1 MVLRSIPVTR
11 SIWRW
16 LVLDSSRVDIVVCRC
31 GFKTFNPVSLKSE
44 GVKVTSCLV
53 LTEAVKQRCLAHR
66 HAALRV
72 GEFEVAT
79 SGGIWVA
86 IRGQHTKIAMP
97 VGARWWIQGCNAINL
112 LQRREV

>member
-1 MVLRSIPVTR
+1 MVLRSIPLTR

-16 LVLDSSRVDIVVCRC
+16 LVPASSKVNIVVCRC

-53 LTEAVKQRCLAHR
+53 LTEAVKQRGLALR

-79 SGGIWVA
+79 SGEIWVA
-86 IRGQHTKIAMP
+86 IRESAFPPRLPRHKLRKISGLSD
-97 VGARWWIQGCNAINL
+97 VLDR
-112 LQRREV
+112 

>member
-1 MVLRSIPVTR
+1 VLVA
-11 SIWRW
+11 
-16 LVLDSSRVDIVVCRC
+16 SSVAIVVCRC

-44 GVKVTSCLV
+44 GVKVTSRLV
-53 LTEAVKQRCLAHR
+53 LTEAVKQPGLACR

-86 IRGQHTKIAMP
+86 IRGPDSLSHPPQNVLFRDTAQQQPGSQEFHPAYEP
-97 VGARWWIQGCNAINL
+97 ELCA
-112 LQRREV
+112 